1 MNGKK
6 KLLALTAVLAG
17 VLILAGVG
25 YRSLTA
31 GQQPPAAS
39 SPAPAE
45 SAAASSALEEPAPI
59 PAPDFTVLNAA
70 GEEVSLSDYIGKPIV
85 LNFWATWCGPCKSE
99 LPDFDRIAAERD
111 GEVEFMMI
119 NLTDGGRETEETV
132 TAFLEQEGYT
142 FPVYYDTTLE
152 AAYLYG
158 ASSIPLTMFI
168 DAEGYV
174 LGGYRGAISGETLEQ
189 TLDMLLEE

>member
-6 KLLALTAVLAG
+6 KLLALAALLAG
-17 VLILAGVG
+17 VLLLAGVG

-31 GQQPPAAS
+31 GQQPPAS
-39 SPAPAE
+39 TPAPEEIA
-45 SAAASSALEEPAPI
+45 AAASSAEEPQPI

-70 GEEVSLSDYIGKPIV
+70 GEEVSLSDHIGKPIV

-99 LPDFDRIAAERD
+99 LPDFDRIAAERGD
-111 GEVEFMMI
+111 EVEFMMI

-168 DAEGYV
+168 DADGYV

-189 TLDMLLEE
+189 TLDLLLEE

>member
-6 KLLALTAVLAG
+6 KLLALAALLAG
-17 VLILAGVG
+17 VLLLAGVG

-31 GQQPPAAS
+31 GQQPPAS
-39 SPAPAE
+39 TPAPAE
-45 SAAASSALEEPAPI
+45 SAAAASSAEEPQPI

-99 LPDFDRIAAERD
+99 LPDFDRIAAERGD
-111 GEVEFMMI
+111 KVEFMMI

-168 DAEGYV
+168 DADGYV

-189 TLDMLLEE
+189 TLDLLLEE